1 MNNLSVEL
9 RRQLLDKL
17 DSCTDVSDDQIL
29 FMIDEMVLEAG
40 KTKDLPLAEME
51 DLRRSLFCSV
61 RRLDVLQDL
70 LDDPEIT
77 EIMVNGYRHI
87 FYEKHGKIREWDH
100 CFESKMRLEDVI
112 QQIAGWC
119 NRVVNEQRPIAD
131 ARLPDGS
138 RVNIVMDP
146 VAIDGPVVT
155 IRRFPEEPIRME
167 DLVRL
172 GSLTV
177 EAADFLKD
185 LVEARYAILVG
196 GGTSTGKTTFLNA
209 LTAYIPESERVLTIE
224 DNAELQIQRVRN
236 LVRMEARS
244 ANLEDAHEIT
254 IRDLIKT
261 ALRMRPD
268 RLLIGEIRGAEA
280 EDLLT
285 SLNTGHDGGMC
296 SLHSNNVRDSI
307 GRIEV
312 MVLMS
317 NEELPIPV
325 IRRQIASGVEILVHL
340 SRDAAGARQ
349 LSEIA
354 EITGMD
360 GNEVQIRT
368 LFARDQEGVL
378 RKKNTLTR
386 TGKLEKLYERK
397 GGKYQR

>member
-29 FMIDEMVLEAG
+29 SMIDEMVLEAG

-268 RLLIGEIRGAEA
+268 R
-280 EDLLT
+280 
-285 SLNTGHDGGMC
+285 
-296 SLHSNNVRDSI
+296 

-360 GNEVQIRT
+360 GNEVQIHT

>member
-1 MNNLSVEL
+1 MNLSVEM
-9 RRQLLDKL
+9 RRQLLDRL
-17 DSCTDVSDDQIL
+17 DTCSDVTDEQMMQ
-29 FMIDEMVLEAG
+29 MIDEMVLEAG
-40 KTKDLPLAEME
+40 RKRDLPLAEME
-51 DLRRSLFCSV
+51 DLRRGLFCSV
-61 RRLDVLQDL
+61 RRLDVLQNL

-77 EIMVNGYRHI
+77 EIMVNGYQHI
-87 FYEKHGKIREWDH
+87 FYEKQGRILEWSH
-100 CFESKMRLEDVI
+100 CFDSKARLEDVI

-138 RVNIVMDP
+138 RVNIVLDP

-155 IRRFPEEPIRME
+155 IRRFPEDPITMH
-167 DLVRL
+167 DLVKL
-172 GSLTV
+172 GSLTQ
-177 EAADFLKD
+177 EAADFLRD
-185 LVEARYAILVG
+185 LVEARYSILVG

-209 LTAYIPESERVLTIE
+209 LSSFIPEGERVLTIE

-236 LVRMEARS
+236 LVRMEART

-340 SRDAAGARQ
+340 TRDAAGVRQ

-360 GNEVQIRT
+360 GDEVQIST
-368 LFARDQEGVL
+368 LFLRDADGIL
-378 RKKNTLTR
+378 KKNNALTR
-386 TGKLEKLYERK
+386 AVKMEKLYERK
-397 GGKYQR
+397 GRARFR

>member
-1 MNNLSVEL
+1 MNLSAEM
-9 RRQLLDKL
+9 RRQLLDRL
-17 DSCTDVSDDQIL
+17 DTCGDVTDEQMMS
-29 FMIDEMVLEAG
+29 MIDEMVMETGRDRNL
-40 KTKDLPLAEME
+40 TLTEME
-51 DLRRSLFCSV
+51 DLRRGLFCSV

-77 EIMVNGYRHI
+77 EIMVNGYQHI
-87 FYEKHGKIREWDH
+87 FYEKHGRIREWNH
-100 CFESKMRLEDVI
+100 CFESRTRLEDVI

-138 RVNIVMDP
+138 RVNIVLDP

-155 IRRFPEEPIRME
+155 IRRFPEDPITMQ
-167 DLVRL
+167 DLVGL
-172 GSLTV
+172 GSLTQ
-177 EAADFLKD
+177 EAADFLRE
-185 LVEARYAILVG
+185 LVEARYSILIG

-209 LTAYIPESERVLTIE
+209 LSSFIPEGERVLTIE
-224 DNAELQIQRVRN
+224 DNAELQIQKVSN
-236 LVRMEARS
+236 LVRMEART

-254 IRDLIKT
+254 IRDLIRT

-280 EDLLT
+280 EDMLT
-285 SLNTGHDGGMC
+285 ALNTGHDGGMC

-312 MVLMS
+312 MVLMG

-340 SRDAAGARQ
+340 SRDAAGVRQ

-354 EITGMD
+354 EITGMN
-360 GNEVQIRT
+360 GNEVQIST
-368 LFARDQEGVL
+368 LFARDTDGVL
-378 RKKNTLTR
+378 RQKNPLTG
-386 TGKLEKLYERK
+386 TAKMEKLYERK
-397 GGKYQR
+397 DRCRFR

>member
-1 MNNLSVEL
+1 MNLSVEM
-9 RRQLLDKL
+9 RRQLLDRL
-17 DSCTDVSDDQIL
+17 DTCSDVTDEQMMQ
-29 FMIDEMVLEAG
+29 MIDEMVLEAG
-40 KTKDLPLAEME
+40 RKRDLPLAEME
-51 DLRRSLFCSV
+51 DLRRGLFCSV

-77 EIMVNGYRHI
+77 EIMVNGYQHI
-87 FYEKHGKIREWDH
+87 FYEKQGRILEWSH
-100 CFESKMRLEDVI
+100 CFDSKARLEDVI

-138 RVNIVMDP
+138 RVNIVLDP

-155 IRRFPEEPIRME
+155 IRRFPEDPITMH
-167 DLVRL
+167 DLVKL
-172 GSLTV
+172 GSLTQ
-177 EAADFLKD
+177 EAADFLRD
-185 LVEARYAILVG
+185 LVEARYSILVG

-209 LTAYIPESERVLTIE
+209 LSSFIPEGERVLTIE

-236 LVRMEARS
+236 LVRMEART

-340 SRDAAGARQ
+340 TRDAAGVRQ

-360 GNEVQIRT
+360 GDEVQIST
-368 LFARDQEGVL
+368 LFLRDADGIL
-378 RKKNTLTR
+378 KKNNALTR
-386 TGKLEKLYERK
+386 AVKMEKLYERK
-397 GGKYQR
+397 GRARFR

>member
-1 MNNLSVEL
+1 MNLSVEM
-9 RRQLLDKL
+9 RRQLLDRL
-17 DSCTDVSDDQIL
+17 DTCSDVTDEQMMQ
-29 FMIDEMVLEAG
+29 MIDEMVLEAG
-40 KTKDLPLAEME
+40 RKRDLPLAEME
-51 DLRRSLFCSV
+51 DLRRGLFCSV

-77 EIMVNGYRHI
+77 EIMVNGYQHI
-87 FYEKHGKIREWDH
+87 FYEKQGRILEWSH
-100 CFESKMRLEDVI
+100 CFDSKARLEDVI

-138 RVNIVMDP
+138 RVNIVLDP

-155 IRRFPEEPIRME
+155 IRRFPEDPITMH
-167 DLVRL
+167 DLVKL
-172 GSLTV
+172 GSLTQ
-177 EAADFLKD
+177 EAADFLRD
-185 LVEARYAILVG
+185 LVEARYSILVG

-209 LTAYIPESERVLTIE
+209 LSSFIPEGERVLTIE

-236 LVRMEARS
+236 LVRMEART

-340 SRDAAGARQ
+340 TRDAAGVRQ

-360 GNEVQIRT
+360 GDEVQIST
-368 LFARDQEGVL
+368 LFL
-378 RKKNTLTR
+378 RGADGILKKNNALTR
-386 TGKLEKLYERK
+386 AVKMEKLYERK
-397 GGKYQR
+397 GRARFR

>member
-1 MNNLSVEL
+1 
-9 RRQLLDKL
+9 
-17 DSCTDVSDDQIL
+17 
-29 FMIDEMVLEAG
+29 
-40 KTKDLPLAEME
+40 
-51 DLRRSLFCSV
+51 
-61 RRLDVLQDL
+61 
-70 LDDPEIT
+70 
-77 EIMVNGYRHI
+77 
-87 FYEKHGKIREWDH
+87 
-100 CFESKMRLEDVI
+100 
-112 QQIAGWC
+112 
-119 NRVVNEQRPIAD
+119 
-131 ARLPDGS
+131 
-138 RVNIVMDP
+138 
-146 VAIDGPVVT
+146 
-155 IRRFPEEPIRME
+155 
-167 DLVRL
+167 
-172 GSLTV
+172 
-177 EAADFLKD
+177 
-185 LVEARYAILVG
+185 
-196 GGTSTGKTTFLNA
+196 
-209 LTAYIPESERVLTIE
+209 
-224 DNAELQIQRVRN
+224 
-236 LVRMEARS
+236 
-244 ANLEDAHEIT
+244 
-254 IRDLIKT
+254 
-261 ALRMRPD
+261 MRPD

-296 SLHSNNVRDSI
+296 SLPSNNVRDSI

-317 NEELPIPV
+317 HEELPIPV